1 MSISKKEFY
10 GSFLSG
16 FNGNLIKLR
25 LTPLQDISDLK
36 ERFKDNSKKEKDN
49 PIVDIAITKD
59 ESLEKDKKDKTISNV
74 IDLEVLFN
82 YNKSR
87 KTITIIGQQITSVLG
102 YPSSSLYFSIDDIE
116 DIKKTNSSYEFMV
129 KSSFYLWGM
138 TLSSKGIIEE
148 DFNEDTANTK

>member
-1 MSISKKEFY
+1 MSLSKKEFY

-16 FNGNLIKLR
+16 LNNQLVKLK
-25 LTPLQDISDLK
+25 LTPIKDISDLK
-36 ERFKDNSKKEKDN
+36 GRFEDNPKKEEKN
-49 PIVDIAITKD
+49 PNIDIPVTKE
-59 ESLEKDKKDKTISNV
+59 ESLEKRKDDKTISNV
-74 IDLEVLFN
+74 LDLEVLFK

-87 KTITIIGQQITSVLG
+87 KTITSILG

-129 KSSFYLWGM
+129 KSSFYLWEM

-148 DFNEDTANTK
+148 DFNEDTANIK